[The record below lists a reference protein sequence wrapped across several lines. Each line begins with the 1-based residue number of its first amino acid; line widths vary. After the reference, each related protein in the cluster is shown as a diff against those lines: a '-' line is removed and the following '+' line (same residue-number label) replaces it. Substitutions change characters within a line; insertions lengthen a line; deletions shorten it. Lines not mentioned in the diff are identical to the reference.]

1 MPREVDLS
9 GVYVPSL
16 LVAFVVVLPVFWL
29 LDGMLARAGAYRWV
43 WHIDLFRLCLF
54 VVMFGTLGL
63 YWYR

>member
-16 LVAFVVVLPVFWL
+16 LVAFVVVLPLFWL
-29 LDGMLARAGAYRWV
+29 LDGVLARAGAYRWV

-54 VVMFGTLGL
+54 VVMFGVLGL

>member
-16 LVAFVVVLPVFWL
+16 LVAFVLALPVFWL
-29 LDGMLARAGAYRWV
+29 LDGMLARAGVYRWV

-54 VVMFGTLGL
+54 VVMFGSLGL

>member
-1 MPREVDLS
+1 MPREVDFS

-29 LDGMLARAGAYRWV
+29 LDGALARAGVYRWV

-54 VVMFGTLGL
+54 VVMFGSLGL